1 MINDKTVEICEK
13 INKWLKIQNI
23 VQLDEL
29 INKRERELNE
39 IDLAIK
45 KREKQLRIIE
55 KEIGNAL
62 DIKVDEEYYDN

>member
-1 MINDKTVEICEK
+1 MNNEEICNK
-13 INKWLKIQNI
+13 INKWLKIQDI

-29 INKRERELNE
+29 INKRNQELNE
-39 IDLAIK
+39 VNLTIK

-55 KEIGNAL
+55 KEIGNVL